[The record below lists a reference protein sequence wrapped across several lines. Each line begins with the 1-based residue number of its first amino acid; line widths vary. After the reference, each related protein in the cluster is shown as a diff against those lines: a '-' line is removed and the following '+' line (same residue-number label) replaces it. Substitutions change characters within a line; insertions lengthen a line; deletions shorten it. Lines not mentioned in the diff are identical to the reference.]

1 MKVTSEKIS
10 MHRYGY
16 AVADMTVARLL
27 ADKAQQNGNRL
38 FCTYLHDGR
47 RYTYAEVDRLST
59 RVGNGLLALGFA
71 AGDHIAVMM
80 DNCPEQMLI
89 HFAIMKIGAV
99 SVPLNTAA
107 RGRLLAYF
115 LNQSDAVGFVAESR
129 YLGHAAEAL
138 ASAPAI
144 RHLVSVATEGE
155 AEGDVRNL
163 PQAVDYRTLEAAS
176 DEPLRVPAHFSDL
189 AMLIYTSGTTGPS
202 KGNMAAQATVVQFGM
217 TTAESHG
224 YRHSDTIY
232 LSLPISHA
240 NAYFALWGAWIADAS
255 VALSRRFSV
264 SRYWGEVARSG
275 ATLTNLLG
283 SMVNMLWAQP
293 PVPEEAKH
301 RLRACMMVPVPPFA
315 RAFEERFAT
324 RVTSSYGQTDYSNLT
339 VFTLLDPASKLGSAG
354 RPRSGVEIR
363 IVDEHDL
370 DRARGEAGEI
380 VVRNNNA
387 WATSLGYY
395 KMPEAT
401 AAATR
406 HLWWHTGDH
415 GYLDADGYLYFAGR
429 KKDALR
435 RRGENISAYE
445 VEAVIQEHP
454 AVAEVAVY
462 GVASQMSEDEVAVSV
477 VLTPGQVLDEPALI
491 TYCIDNMAHYM
502 VPRYVEFV
510 TDLPRTENQK
520 VQRPSCDAAPRP
532 TSVST
537 GIASETPRCAR
548 GCCRC
553 WRPARAPLR
562 ARRRRRCGSR
572 GSG

>member
-1 MKVTSEKIS
+1 MKVTSEKVS

-27 ADKAQQNGNRL
+27 ADKAAQNADRL
-38 FCTYLHDGR
+38 FCTFLHDGR
-47 RYTYAEVDRLST
+47 RLSYRDVDRLSN
-59 RVGNGLLALGFA
+59 RLANGLLNLGL
-71 AGDHIAVMM
+71 GPGKSIAVMM
-80 DNCPEQMLI
+80 DNCPEQMLM

-115 LNQSDAVGFVAESR
+115 LNQSDAIAVVAESR
-129 YLGHAAEAL
+129 YLPHVADAV
-138 ASAPAI
+138 ASVPAI
-144 RHLVSVATEGE
+144 GHVIVVATEGKVE
-155 AEGDVRNL
+155 AGTHGSANTI
-163 PQAVDYRTLEAAS
+163 DYRVLEQSS
-176 DEPLRVPAHFSDL
+176 DAPHLARARFSDL

-224 YRHSDTIY
+224 YRHTDTIY

-240 NAYFALWGAWIADAS
+240 NAYFALWGALIADAS

-264 SRYWGEVARSG
+264 SRYWNEIAESG

-283 SMVNMLWAQP
+283 SMVNMIWAQP
-293 PVPEEAKH
+293 PRPEDTAH

-354 RPRSGVEIR
+354 RPRAGVEIR
-363 IVDEHDL
+363 IVDENDL
-370 DRARGEAGEI
+370 DVARGEAGEI
-380 VVRNNNA
+380 IVRNNNF

-401 AAATR
+401 AQATR

-415 GYLDADGYLYFAGR
+415 GYLDSDGYLYFAGR

-445 VEAVIQEHP
+445 VESVIQEHP
-454 AVAEVAVY
+454 GVAEAAVY
-462 GVASQMSEDEVAVSV
+462 GVASQMSEDEVAVSIV
-477 VLTPGQVLDEPALI
+477 RVPGHDFSEAMLI
-491 TYCIDNMAHYM
+491 EYCIDNMAHYM
-502 VPRYVEFV
+502 VPRYVQFV
-510 TDLPRTENQK
+510 ADLPRTESQK
-520 VQRPSCDAAPRP
+520 VQKA
-532 TSVST
+532 
-537 GIASETPRCAR
+537 E
-548 GCCRC
+548 
-553 WRPARAPLR
+553 L
-562 ARRRRRCGSR
+562 RRRAEADLGQLWDRERDALAPPG
-572 GSG
+572 

>member
-1 MKVTSEKIS
+1 MKVTSEKVS

-16 AVADMTVARLL
+16 VVADMTVAGVL
-27 ADKAQQNGNRL
+27 ADKAKQNGDRL
-38 FCTYLHDGR
+38 FCTFLQDGR
-47 RYTYAEVDRLST
+47 RLSYADVDQLSNRLA
-59 RVGNGLLALGFA
+59 NGLLDLGL
-71 AGDHIAVMM
+71 GPGSSVAVMM
-80 DNCPEQMLI
+80 DNCPEQMLM

-115 LNQSDAVGFVAESR
+115 LNQSDSVAVVAESR
-129 YLGHAAEAL
+129 YLPHVADAMHSVA
-138 ASAPAI
+138 AI
-144 RHLVSVATEGE
+144 RHVVAVATESESQGSVQGL
-155 AEGDVRNL
+155 ANVI
-163 PQAVDYRTLEAAS
+163 DYRVLERFP
-176 DEPLRVPAHFSDL
+176 DTPPPVQTRFCDL

-224 YRHSDTIY
+224 YRHTDTIY

-240 NAYFALWGAWIADAS
+240 NAYFALLGAWIVDAS

-264 SRYWGEVARSG
+264 SRYWSEIAVSG

-283 SMVNMLWAQP
+283 SMVNMIWAQP
-293 PVPEEAKH
+293 PKLEDTAH

-354 RPRSGVEIR
+354 RPRAGVEIR
-363 IVDEHDL
+363 IVDENDL
-370 DRARGEAGEI
+370 DVPGGDAGEI
-380 VVRNNNA
+380 IVRNNNA

-401 AAATR
+401 ASATR

-415 GYLDADGYLYFAGR
+415 GYLDSDGYLYFAGR

-445 VEAVIQEHP
+445 VESVIQEHP
-454 AVAEVAVY
+454 GVAEAAVF
-462 GVASQMSEDEVAVSV
+462 GVISQLSEDEVAVCV
-477 VLTPGQVLDEPALI
+477 VRAPGHELSEATLI
-491 TYCIDNMAHYM
+491 AYCVKNMAHYM
-502 VPRYVEFV
+502 VPRYVQFV
-510 TDLPRTENQK
+510 DDLPRTENQK
-520 VQRPSCDAAPRP
+520 VQKA
-532 TSVST
+532 
-537 GIASETPRCAR
+537 E
-548 GCCRC
+548 
-553 WRPARAPLR
+553 L
-562 ARRRRRCGSR
+562 RRRAEEDL
-572 GSG
+572 SGLWDRERSGPGADV